1 MDVLFNSQ
9 CYKYDANNSANQSA
23 GTVAQTSEGANMN
36 FANKN
41 VFFFSGKL
49 VETS

>member
-1 MDVLFNSQ
+1 
-9 CYKYDANNSANQSA
+9 
-23 GTVAQTSEGANMN
+23 VAPFEYGSLEQGKKEESKQEGASEGANMN